1 MRPGLFFYW
10 PVERYRDRIALVF
23 GDTRL
28 TFGRTDAAVNR
39 LSNGLLSLGLRTGH
53 KVAVLMGNS
62 AEAAFSIFAIPRAGL
77 TYVTLNARH
86 STREHLKVLNDAE
99 VDAIIVGQEF
109 IDLIEP
115 VVDQAASL
123 KHLIVAGDRRC
134 GWMSYQALT
143 ADQPETR
150 PEIEVDPEKDIE
162 RIHYTSGTT
171 GRPKGAVWPFRM
183 SYHVIASIL
192 MNMDKPLGPGDVNLN
207 IGPLTHAAGLMMMV
221 YYCRGATNIV
231 LPRFDEQMVLSTIER
246 EHVTSVLLI
255 PTMLYRIL
263 ARSNLNS
270 FDLSSVQR
278 VWYGTAPMAP
288 DRLRQGIELF
298 GNVFR
303 QNYGMTEIPQPITY
317 LAPEDH
323 IIEGSKNETRR
334 LSSAGRPALGV
345 EVRVV
350 DEQGRDLGP
359 GEVGEIVL
367 RAEKLIS
374 GYWKMPEETAAAF
387 RNGWFHTRD
396 MGTWD
401 DEGFLYIMDRKS
413 DMIIT
418 GGFNVYPREVEEV
431 IMELDGVAEAAV
443 IGVPD
448 DVWGEAVKALVVLR
462 PQAKLTE
469 DDIMKYCRDNL
480 AGYKKPKS
488 VEFIAKVPKNLYG
501 KIDRRLL
508 KEPYWKGMGRRVH

>member
-10 PVERYRDRIALVF
+10 PVERYPDRIALVF

-28 TFGRTDAAVNR
+28 TFGQTDAAVNR

-86 STREHLKVLNDAE
+86 STREHLEVLNDAG

-115 VVDQAASL
+115 VVDQAANL
-123 KHLIVAGDRRC
+123 KHLIVVGHIRS
-134 GWMSYQALT
+134 GWMSYQSLT
-143 ADQPETR
+143 AGQPETR
-150 PEIEVDPEKDIE
+150 PEIEVDPEVDIE

-246 EHVTSVLLI
+246 ERVTSVLLI

-263 ARSNLNS
+263 TRSDLNN

-323 IIEGSKNETRR
+323 ILEGSEKEARR

-350 DEQGRDLGP
+350 DEQGRDLSP

-387 RNGWFHTRD
+387 RDGWFHTRD

-431 IMELDGVAEAAV
+431 IMELDGVAETAV

-448 DVWGEAVKALVVLR
+448 DIWGEAIKALVVLQ
-462 PQAKLTE
+462 PQAQLTE
-469 DDIMKYCRDNL
+469 DHIMKYCRDNL

-488 VEFIAKVPKNLYG
+488 VEFIAKLPKNLYG
-501 KIDRRLL
+501 KIDRRSL
-508 KEPYWKGMGRRVH
+508 KEPYWEGIGRRIH

>member
-1 MRPGLFFYW
+1 MRPGLLFYW
-10 PVERYRDRIALVF
+10 PVDRYRDKTALVL
-23 GDTRL
+23 GDIRL
-28 TFGRTDAAVNR
+28 TFGQMDAAVNR
-39 LSNGLLSLGLRTGH
+39 LSNALLSLNLRTGH

-62 AEAAFSIFAIPRAGL
+62 IEAAFSIFAIPRAGL

-86 STREHLKVLNDAE
+86 SAREHLEILNDAE

-115 VVDQAASL
+115 VVEQAVHL
-123 KHLIVAGDRRC
+123 KHLIIAGDERS
-134 GWMSYQALT
+134 GWMNYRTLI

-150 PEIEVDPEKDIE
+150 PEIEVDPDEDIE

-192 MNMDKPLGPGDVNLN
+192 MNMDRPLGPYDVNLN
-207 IGPLTHAAGLMMMV
+207 IGPLTHAAGLMLMV

-231 LPRFDEQMVLSTIER
+231 LTRFDEKMVLSTIER
-246 EHVTSVLLI
+246 ERVTSVLLI
-255 PTMLYRIL
+255 PTMLYRIM
-263 ARSNLNS
+263 ARSDLNA
-270 FDLSSVQR
+270 FDLSSVKR

-288 DRLRQGIELF
+288 ERLRQGIGLF

-323 IIEGSKNETRR
+323 VLEGREKETRR

-359 GEVGEIVL
+359 GQIGEIVL

-387 RNGWFHTRD
+387 EDGWFHTRD

-401 DEGFLYIMDRKS
+401 EEGFLYIMDRKS

-431 IMELDGVAEAAV
+431 IMELDGVAETAV

-448 DVWGEAVKALVVLR
+448 DIWGEAVKALVVLQT
-462 PQAKLTE
+462 QAELTE
-469 DDIMKYCRDNL
+469 EDIMKYCRDNL

-488 VEFIAKVPKNLYG
+488 VEFIDKVPKNLYG
-501 KIDRRLL
+501 KIDRRSL
-508 KEPYWKGMGRRVH
+508 KEPYWEGMGRRVH

>member
-10 PVERYRDRIALVF
+10 PVDRYRDKIALVL

-28 TFGRTDAAVNR
+28 TFSQVDAAINR
-39 LSNGLLSLGLRTGH
+39 LSNALLSLNLRTGH

-62 AEAAFSIFAIPRAGL
+62 IEAAFSIFAIPRAGL

-86 STREHLKVLNDAE
+86 SAREHLDVLNDAE
-99 VDAIIVGQEF
+99 VEAIIVGEEF

-115 VVDQAASL
+115 VVEQATHL
-123 KHLIVAGDRRC
+123 KHLIIAGDERS

-143 ADQPETR
+143 VDQPEIR
-150 PEIEVDPEKDIE
+150 PEIEVDPDKDIE

-192 MNMDKPLGPGDVNLN
+192 MNMDRPLGPDDVNLN
-207 IGPLTHAAGLMMMV
+207 IGPLTHAAGLLMMV

-231 LPRFDEQMVLSTIER
+231 LPRFDEKMVLSTIQR

-263 ARSNLNS
+263 ARSDLNS
-270 FDLSSVQR
+270 FNLSSVKR

-288 DRLRQGIELF
+288 DRLRQGIGLF

-323 IIEGSKNETRR
+323 ILEGSEKETRR

-350 DEQGRDLGP
+350 DEQGRGLGP

-374 GYWKMPEETAAAF
+374 GYWKMPDETAAAF
-387 RNGWFHTRD
+387 RDGWFHTRD

-401 DEGFLYIMDRKS
+401 EEGFLYIMDRKS

-431 IMELDGVAEAAV
+431 IMELDGVAETAV

-448 DVWGEAVKALVVLR
+448 DIWGEAVKALVVLR
-462 PQAKLTE
+462 PQAELTE

-488 VEFIAKVPKNLYG
+488 VEFIDKVPKNLYG
-501 KIDRRLL
+501 KIDRKSL
-508 KEPYWKGMGRRVH
+508 KEPYWEGMGRRIH